1 MNGGRFKKN
10 RPKVRECKKENN
22 KFLERN
28 DFSMLNFI
36 FY

>member
-10 RPKVRECKKENN
+10 RPKVRECKKGNN
-22 KFLERN
+22 KFLKRN
-28 DFSMLNFI
+28 DYSKPNFI